1 MRISLPPRPRR
12 LLTAALF
19 AVCVAGLT
27 APMASAQGDLD
38 AQLEAIRA
46 REKAL
51 DEKVVELQT
60 EYRTADEARKQ
71 EIEAEGE
78 QLFEDFQSNVVKQ
91 RDALMSAAES
101 APQLSEPVAVWA
113 ATNAFGENNY
123 AKAEQFSKK
132 LLATA
137 PQNRI
142 GLNLLPASQF
152 AQQKFAEAEQNF
164 AKAEAAGVLLQQ
176 FASFAE
182 AAPQYKEYWAQE
194 QATRQKQA
202 SMNLPRVVFKTT
214 KGDITLELFE
224 EEAPNAVANM
234 ITLVESGFYDGTKF
248 HRVIPNFMAQG
259 GDPNSKNDDP
269 SDDGRG
275 GPGYAIDSEF
285 DKPGARKHFRGT
297 LSAANSGPDTA
308 GSQFFLTHLPTP
320 HLNGRH
326 TVYGR
331 VLEGQEVVDSLQIGD
346 VIQDAEVINKRNHPY
361 TVEKNSN
368 G

>member
-1 MRISLPPRPRR
+1 MRVSFPPRSRQ
-12 LLTAALF
+12 LLTAALL
-19 AVCVAGLT
+19 AACVVGVP
-27 APMASAQGDLD
+27 APTASAQGDLD

-46 REKAL
+46 RETAL

-60 EYRTADEARKQ
+60 QYRDADEARKK

-78 QLFEDFQSNVVKQ
+78 QLFKDFQTNVVQQ
-91 RDALMSAAES
+91 RDALMTAAQA

-113 ATNAFGENNY
+113 ATNAFGENDY
-123 AKAEQFSKK
+123 ANAEQFSKK

-152 AQQKFAEAEQNF
+152 ALQKFTEAQQNF
-164 AKAEAAGVLLQQ
+164 AKAEAAGVLLPQ

-182 AAPQYKEYWAQE
+182 AAPEYAQFWAQE

-234 ITLVESGFYDGTKF
+234 ITLVESGFYDGVKF

-285 DKPGARKHFRGT
+285 NNPGARKHFRGT
-297 LSAANSGPDTA
+297 LSAANSGPNTA

-320 HLNGRH
+320 HLNGKH

-331 VLEGQEVVDSLQIGD
+331 VIEGQEVVDSLQIGD
-346 VIQDAEVINKRNHPY
+346 EIQDAEVVSKRNHPY
-361 TVEKNSN
+361 TVKKNSN